1 MTISA
6 HTSDGTLSELKAEPT
21 ESRGKYGNVEMASRL
36 GEGWEGILTYNLYVQ
51 LGQASVNPPDLYLK
65 SPHFN
70 FKHNSGVHAGLTQ
83 LYSLLYHSVDNI

>member
-36 GEGWEGILTYNLYVQ
+36 GEGWEGILTYNLYV
-51 LGQASVNPPDLYLK
+51 
-65 SPHFN
+65 
-70 FKHNSGVHAGLTQ
+70 
-83 LYSLLYHSVDNI
+83 